1 MGFVR
6 RKLPTAPEQR
16 QAFTMDQR
24 LRGNRLLLAA
34 CLVTFLATGGLLTGC
49 VERRFV
55 ITTDPPGA
63 IVFDEKGQR
72 MGGGQGAAPVDRAF
86 TYYGEYQ
93 FTLVKDGYETQIVR
107 EKVGAPF
114 YEWLLLDFFSEN
126 VIPWTIRDIRRFN
139 YQLRPKQMVP
149 PEVVIEKGNAL
160 RARGQAIGVPLP
172 EPSPGP
178 GPVTTTLMPPAP

>member
-1 MGFVR
+1 
-6 RKLPTAPEQR
+6 
-16 QAFTMDQR
+16 MDQR
-24 LRGNRLLLAA
+24 LRQRRDLLAA
-34 CLVTFLATGGLLTGC
+34 WLVTFLLGGGLLTGC

-107 EKVGAPF
+107 EKVSAPF
-114 YEWLLLDFFSEN
+114 YEWLLFDFFSEN

-160 RARGQAIGVPLP
+160 RQRGQAIGVPLP
-172 EPSPGP
+172 SPPQGP